1 MPWKNLNVS
10 ILRHL
15 RQGAT
20 LGDSCQLRDAAN
32 IQYFVH
38 TIKKQYFGK
47 DGYLDIITTKENLW
61 CVRMCALF
69 YLLENH
75 NVLLTKANTNFYVF
89 CHFVIQQRDI
99 WVTEHRYLVKD
110 KSDTISLSSELYHY
124 NPTLKYTD
132 SKYIANCRAR
142 RIIWRE
148 SWKTFQTFLGR
159 LRGVRGGEG
168 REEVAIANQRK

>member
-1 MPWKNLNVS
+1 M
-10 ILRHL
+10 
-15 RQGAT
+15 
-20 LGDSCQLRDAAN
+20 
-32 IQYFVH
+32 
-38 TIKKQYFGK
+38 
-47 DGYLDIITTKENLW
+47 
-61 CVRMCALF
+61 
-69 YLLENH
+69 
-75 NVLLTKANTNFYVF
+75 LLTKANTNFYVF

-159 LRGVRGGEG
+159 LRGARGGEG